1 MSVEALLVA
10 GQRAAERLMVDTC
23 IIRRRTGETTDP
35 NTGQTTPIYIVVYD
49 DPETPGA
56 GAACRIKMTTSLGTT
71 PGRDQESGGQAVTV
85 SQMLLQ
91 LPFAAAGINTNDEA
105 EILTSRDADQV
116 GRKLRIDGPFGQ
128 TDATMRRYLVEEV
141 T

>member
-1 MSVEALLVA
+1 MSVEGLLAA
-10 GQRAAERLMVDTC
+10 GQRAAERLMFDQCV
-23 IIRRRTGETTDP
+23 IRRRTGSTTDP
-35 NTGQTTPIYIVVYD
+35 NTGVVTPDYLSPHPY
-49 DPETPGA
+49 TGK
-56 GAACRIKMTTSLGTT
+56 CRIKMTTSLGVN
-71 PGRDQESGGQAVTV
+71 PGRDRDSGEQAVTV

-91 LPFAAAGINTNDEA
+91 LPFAAAGIITGDEA
-105 EILTSRDADQV
+105 EITASRDADLV